1 MNIVLLVR
9 NAYSTVAL
17 NILPTVCIDC
27 MHCTVCRTATLL
39 FYISVAGILYV
50 HTVKYVHIC
59 CTYKCTVHILVQD
72 ENDDKR
78 TVNESK
84 L

>member
-17 NILPTVCIDC
+17 NILP
-27 MHCTVCRTATLL
+27 MYRLHCTVCRTATLL